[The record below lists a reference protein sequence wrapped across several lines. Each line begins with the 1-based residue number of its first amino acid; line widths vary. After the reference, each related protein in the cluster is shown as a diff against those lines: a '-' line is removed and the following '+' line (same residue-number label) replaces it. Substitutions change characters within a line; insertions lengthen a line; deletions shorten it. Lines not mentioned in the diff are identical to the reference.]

1 MIALPAEITQ
11 PLSDLDRDFTLAF
24 TADGLPGADLAV
36 TGFRLD
42 EAISSLFRAEIALA
56 SPDPGLDLTAL
67 LDKPARLTVLDRY
80 GPPRH
85 VHGVVALA
93 ERGDTGAHHTA
104 YRVLLMPALHR
115 LRFGA
120 DCRIFQTKSVPEIV
134 EAMLK
139 DNGVTA
145 YRFALTE
152 QHPAREYCVQYRE
165 THLAFIER
173 LMAEEGIAY
182 HFEHEAGAHTLVLT
196 DATKLA
202 PDAPGAEAIAYNAEP
217 GGTVKGPHV
226 GRFTWRE
233 VVAPSDVVQRDHFFR
248 NPVHDFEARAQ
259 ASALNGLTRK
269 LEMYDYPGRYK
280 ADAVGRAFT
289 RYRLE
294 GYRDEASHGE
304 GAGRCARLLP
314 GHRFALTG
322 HPDPALN
329 RRFLVVAAS
338 HAGSQP
344 GAVEGDAGD
353 GGAYLTTSFRV
364 IRHDT
369 PYRPDAPGKPRVEG
383 PQMAIVTGPAGE
395 EIHCDAF
402 GRVKVRFPWDRSGR
416 ADDTASCWIRVSQG
430 WAGANWGQIAVPRIG
445 QHVIVDFLEGD
456 PDQPIITG
464 RAYNAREPVPYP
476 LPAHKTRMT
485 IKSKTHKGEGFNE
498 LQFED
503 EQGREEVFVHAQRDM
518 RVKVRHDRRKRVDH
532 DQSESIGHDKSIDVG
547 GNHVETIAQNKQLT
561 VALNMNRTVGLTS
574 SEEVGVMK
582 STVVGVSQTVTVGQ
596 DAQVTVGEQHV
607 INVGKE
613 MLINVG
619 ETFQLKVGKATLT
632 LTKDGHV
639 TLTGTT
645 LTTDFSEQVKHWG
658 KVIDL
663 NPSR

>member
-11 PLSDLDRDFTLAF
+11 PLSEIDRDFTLAF
-24 TADGLPGADLAV
+24 TADGLPDADLAV
-36 TGFRLD
+36 TGFRLE
-42 EAISSLFRAEIALA
+42 EAISTLFQAEIALA

-85 VHGVVALA
+85 VHGVLALA
-93 ERGDTGAHHTA
+93 ERGDTGAHHTR
-104 YRVLLMPALHR
+104 YSVLLMPALHR
-115 LRFGA
+115 LRFSA

-134 EAMLK
+134 EAVLK
-139 DNGVTA
+139 ENGVSA
-145 YRFALTE
+145 FRFALTE

-165 THLAFIER
+165 THLAFVER

-182 HFEHEAGAHTLVLT
+182 HFEHTEGAHTLVLT

-202 PDAPGAEAIAYNAEP
+202 LDAPGAEAIEYNAEP

-226 GRFTWRE
+226 SRFTWRE

-259 ASALNGLTRK
+259 ASVLNGLTRK

-314 GHRFALTG
+314 GHRFALSE
-322 HPDPALN
+322 HPDPALS

-369 PYRPDAPGKPRVEG
+369 PYRPDAPAKPRVEG

-402 GRVKVRFPWDRSGR
+402 GRVKVRFPWDRSGK

-430 WAGANWGQIAVPRIG
+430 WAGASWGQIALPRVG

-476 LPAHKTRMT
+476 LPANKTRMT

-498 LQFED
+498 LRFED

-532 DQSESIGHDKSIDVG
+532 DQSESIGHDKAIDVG

-561 VALNMNRTVGLTS
+561 VGLNMNRTVGLTS

-582 STVVGVSQTVTVGQ
+582 NTVVGANQNVIVG
-596 DAQVTVGEQHV
+596 ALKVEKIGKKYRLEVGEELEIV
-607 INVGKE
+607 VGKSRFVMDKE
-613 MLINVG
+613 GNITLQG
-619 ETFQLKVGKATLT
+619 ETHTHSASGPIQMNGKT
-632 LTKDGHV
+632 
-639 TLTGTT
+639 
-645 LTTDFSEQVKHWG
+645 
-658 KVIDL
+658 IDL
-663 NPSR
+663 N

>member
-11 PLSDLDRDFTLAF
+11 PLSALEHDFTLAF
-24 TADGLPGADLAV
+24 KAEGLPDAELTA
-36 TGFRLD
+36 TGFRLE
-42 EAISSLFRAEIALA
+42 EAISTLTRAEIALA
-56 SPDPGLDLTAL
+56 SPDPGLELTAL

-93 ERGDTGAHHTA
+93 ERGDRGAHHTR
-104 YRVLLMPALHR
+104 YSVLVMPALHR
-115 LRFGA
+115 LRFGS
-120 DCRIFQTKSVPEIV
+120 DCRIFQDKSVPEIV
-134 EAMLK
+134 EAVLK
-139 DNGVTA
+139 ENGVTA
-145 YRFALTE
+145 SRLALTE
-152 QHPAREYCVQYRE
+152 PHGTREYCVQYRE
-165 THLAFIER
+165 THLAFLER
-173 LMAEEGIAY
+173 LLAEEGIAY
-182 HFEHEAGAHTLVLT
+182 HFEHAEGGHTLVLT
-196 DATKLA
+196 DATRLA
-202 PDAPGAEAIAYNAEP
+202 PDAPGAEAIEYNALP
-217 GGTVKGPHV
+217 GGSVKGPHV

-259 ASALNGLTRK
+259 ASALNGLTRQ

-280 ADAVGRAFT
+280 ADAVGKAFT

-294 GYRDEASHGE
+294 GLRDEASHGE
-304 GAGRCARLLP
+304 GAGRCARLVP
-314 GHRFALTG
+314 GHRFALSA

-344 GAVEGDAGD
+344 GAVAGDAGD

-369 PYRPDAPGKPRVEG
+369 PYRPDAPTKPRVEG

-402 GRVKVRFPWDRSGR
+402 GRVTVRFPWDRSGR

-430 WAGANWGQIAVPRIG
+430 WAGASWGQMALPRVG

-476 LPAHKTRMT
+476 LPEHKTRMT
-485 IKSKTHKGEGFNE
+485 IRSKTHKGEGFNE
-498 LQFED
+498 LRFED
-503 EQGREEVFVHAQRDM
+503 AQGQEEVFVHAERDM
-518 RVKVRHDRRKRVDH
+518 RVKVRHDRRKRVDR
-532 DQSESIGHDKSIDVG
+532 DQSESVGRNKAIDVG
-547 GNHVETIAQNKQLT
+547 GNHVETIAQNKQLS
-561 VALNMNRTVGLTS
+561 VAMTMNRTVGLTS
-574 SEEVGVMK
+574 SEEVGLMK
-582 STVVGVSQTVTVGQ
+582 TTVVGVNQTVTVGQ
-596 DAQVTVGEQHV
+596 DAQVTVGAQHV

-619 ETFQLKVGKATLT
+619 ETFQLKVGKAMLT
-632 LTKDGHV
+632 LDKDGHV

-645 LTTDFSEQVKHWG
+645 LTTDFSGKIKHSG
-658 KVIDL
+658 KTIGF
-663 NPSR
+663 NF

>member
-85 VHGVVALA
+85 VHGVLALA

-134 EAMLK
+134 EAVLK

-182 HFEHEAGAHTLVLT
+182 HFEHAEGAHTLVLT

-202 PDAPGAEAIAYNAEP
+202 PDAPGAEAIEYNALP

-233 VVAPSDVVQRDHFFR
+233 LVAPSDVVQRDHFFR

-294 GYRDEASHGE
+294 GLRDEASHGE

-430 WAGANWGQIAVPRIG
+430 WAGASWGQIALPRIG

-476 LPAHKTRMT
+476 LPANKTRMT

-498 LQFED
+498 LAFED
-503 EQGREEVFVHAQRDM
+503 ENGREQVHIQAQRDM
-518 RVKVRHDRRKRVDH
+518 STHVKN
-532 DQSESIGHDKSIDVG
+532 S
-547 GNHVETIAQNKQLT
+547 
-561 VALNMNRTVGLTS
+561 
-574 SEEVGVMK
+574 K
-582 STVVGVSQTVTVGQ
+582 STVVFNNYFEMTGISRQSFIGIDYHVTVGGTFNQ
-596 DAQVTVGEQHV
+596 IVGATASFE
-607 INVGKE
+607 VGASFS
-613 MLINVG
+613 VHAG
-619 ETFQLKVGKATLT
+619 TFVHLQSSVS
-632 LTKDGHV
+632 V
-639 TLTGTT
+639 
-645 LTTDFSEQVKHWG
+645 V
-658 KVIDL
+658 
-663 NPSR
+663 R

>member
-1 MIALPAEITQ
+1 M
-11 PLSDLDRDFTLAF
+11 
-24 TADGLPGADLAV
+24 
-36 TGFRLD
+36 
-42 EAISSLFRAEIALA
+42 
-56 SPDPGLDLTAL
+56 
-67 LDKPARLTVLDRY
+67 
-80 GPPRH
+80 
-85 VHGVVALA
+85 
-93 ERGDTGAHHTA
+93 
-104 YRVLLMPALHR
+104 
-115 LRFGA
+115 
-120 DCRIFQTKSVPEIV
+120 
-134 EAMLK
+134 
-139 DNGVTA
+139 
-145 YRFALTE
+145 
-152 QHPAREYCVQYRE
+152 
-165 THLAFIER
+165 
-173 LMAEEGIAY
+173 
-182 HFEHEAGAHTLVLT
+182 
-196 DATKLA
+196 
-202 PDAPGAEAIAYNAEP
+202 
-217 GGTVKGPHV
+217 
-226 GRFTWRE
+226 
-233 VVAPSDVVQRDHFFR
+233 APSDVVQRDHFFR

-294 GYRDEASHGE
+294 GFRAEASHGE

-314 GHRFALTG
+314 GHRVALTG

-369 PYRPDAPGKPRVEG
+369 PYRPDAPAKPRVEG

-430 WAGANWGQIAVPRIG
+430 WAGASWGQMALPRVG

-476 LPAHKTRMT
+476 LPANKTRMT
-485 IKSKTHKGEGFNE
+485 IRSKTHKGEGFNE
-498 LQFED
+498 LRFED

-532 DQSESIGHDKSIDVG
+532 DQSESIGHDKAIDVG
-547 GNHVETIAQNKQLT
+547 GNHVETIAQNKQLA
-561 VALNMNRTVGLTS
+561 VGLNMNRTVGLTS
-574 SEEVGVMK
+574 SEEVGMMK
-582 STVVGVSQTVTVGQ
+582 NTVVGANQNVIVG
-596 DAQVTVGEQHV
+596 ALKVEKIGKKYRLEVGEELEIV
-607 INVGKE
+607 VGKSRFVMDKE
-613 MLINVG
+613 GNITLQG
-619 ETFQLKVGKATLT
+619 ETHTHSASGPIQMNGKT
-632 LTKDGHV
+632 
-639 TLTGTT
+639 
-645 LTTDFSEQVKHWG
+645 
-658 KVIDL
+658 IDL
-663 NPSR
+663 N